1 VKISKYD
8 NHYFVKKK
16 DVLSLWLDFGNLFYL
31 LFITRYTKTI
41 QWDTTDY
48 ITEEQCLKKFNF
60 VPRFF
65 VFQFG
70 P

>member
-31 LFITRYTKTI
+31 LFITRYTKII

-48 ITEEQCLKKFNF
+48 ITEEQC
-60 VPRFF
+60 
-65 VFQFG
+65 
-70 P
+70 